1 MKQKIKHIAR
11 LLRKARK
18 ELEHNKRRE
27 ALELMKKAV
36 SIDDNDGLIVQVI
49 QALDRRE
56 SMKMISDEPDNEP
69 LPDESD
75 EQPQASV
82 EQEEGKVS
90 MTNGERLAKLFEAS
104 DKAFD
109 GGHQAKAI
117 AYLKK
122 ARKLDPDNP
131 EVETRI
137 DSLKTK
143 MKAANLIS
151 LARRNLKAGNVSKA
165 VNFVHQAFEMM
176 PEIDGLA
183 ELLDDLE
190 NNAPDTP
197 SHAEDAD
204 NCNSRTESDKPY
216 IAKIRQ
222 LVQDNSLEEAAS
234 IAIDSLQNNQDD
246 ELLLQFIENF
256 KKLGLIEEEE

>member
-1 MKQKIKHIAR
+1 MKQKVKHIAR
-11 LLRKARK
+11 LVRKARK
-18 ELEHNKRRE
+18 ELEHNRRRE

-36 SIDDNDGLIVQVI
+36 SIDDNNGLIVQVI

-56 SMKMISDEPDNEP
+56 SMRMISDIPEKETV
-69 LPDESD
+69 PDESD
-75 EQPQASV
+75 EQPQPSV
-82 EQEEGKVS
+82 EQVEGKVL
-90 MTNGERLAKLFEAS
+90 MTKGERLAKLFEAS
-104 DKAFD
+104 DKAFN

-137 DSLKTK
+137 DSLKAK

-151 LARRNLKAGNVSKA
+151 LARRNLKAGNVSNA
-165 VNFVHQAFEMM
+165 VSFAQQAFEMM
-176 PEIDGLA
+176 PEVDGLA
-183 ELLDDLE
+183 ELLENLE
-190 NNAPDTP
+190 NYTTDTV
-197 SHAEDAD
+197 SDAETAD
-204 NCNSRTESDKPY
+204 NSSIRTESDKPY

-222 LVQDNSLEEAAS
+222 LIQDNSLEDAAG
-234 IAIDSLQNNQDD
+234 IALDSLQNNQDD

-256 KKLGLIEEEE
+256 KKLGLIEGEE